1 MKTLTT
7 FGKATL
13 DRTGSGHVY
22 SVYMTAEPTRQRIA
36 RAASALL
43 EAEGAGA
50 VTMRRVAAAAD
61 ITAMAVYRHYADR
74 DALLNALAN
83 EGFEGLTKMLDA
95 VRLCGDFE
103 SRVKQVLD
111 TNLDFALGRPRLF
124 DLMFLQARKGARRFP
139 RDFVAG
145 KSPTGNRFAE
155 LVAEGIGRGV
165 FRRVD
170 VWEVVFETGALL
182 QGLVMLYLGERVDA
196 TEPEFRAI
204 CHRAMGRY
212 LNGIRKAKR

>member
-1 MKTLTT
+1 M
-7 FGKATL
+7 A
-13 DRTGSGHVY
+13 
-22 SVYMTAEPTRQRIA
+22 AESTRQRIA
-36 RAASALL
+36 RAARALL
-43 EAEGAGA
+43 DAEGAGA

-83 EGFEGLTKMLDA
+83 EGFEKLTEMLDA
-95 VRLCGDFE
+95 VRLHGDFE
-103 SRVKQVLD
+103 SRVKKVLD
-111 TNLDFALGRPRLF
+111 INLDFALGQPRLF
-124 DLMFLQARKGARRFP
+124 DLMFLQVRKGARRFP

-155 LVAEGIGRGV
+155 LVAEGIRSGV

-170 VWEVVFETGALL
+170 VWDVVFETGALL
-182 QGLVMLYLGERVDA
+182 QGLVMLYLGERVDT
-196 TEPEFRAI
+196 TEQEFRAI